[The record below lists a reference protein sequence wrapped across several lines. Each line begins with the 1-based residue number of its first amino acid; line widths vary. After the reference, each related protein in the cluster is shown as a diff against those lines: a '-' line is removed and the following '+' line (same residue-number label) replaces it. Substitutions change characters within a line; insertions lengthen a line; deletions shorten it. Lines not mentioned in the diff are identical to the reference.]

1 MAHESLRAGS
11 AAIVSV
17 PAPELGRLDAAS
29 AMLPAS
35 AADMLTTAPAYTAA
49 KRPFAV
55 AIAPPRVAGR
65 SAPARA
71 GDDLDALLANKRVQ
85 PLAEPAEGGG
95 TVCGAVAPLLGAPPA
110 TIAGRGCPVDDL
122 RAQPDYLLNQIGS
135 AEHALDHVAI
145 AAHTA
150 KLVAGVR

>member
-11 AAIVSV
+11 TAIASV
-17 PAPELGRLDAAS
+17 PAPELDRLEAADAT
-29 AMLPAS
+29 LPAF
-35 AADMLTTAPAYTAA
+35 ADDMLTARVYAA
-49 KRPFAV
+49 VKRPFAGV
-55 AIAPPRVAGR
+55 VAPPRVAER
-65 SAPARA
+65 PAPRRA
-71 GDDLDALLANKRVQ
+71 DVDLDALLATARAQ
-85 PLAEPAEGGG
+85 ALADPAEWGQAA
-95 TVCGAVAPLLGAPPA
+95 CGAVAPLLGAPPA